1 MNLDKINDKIIICTD
16 ISAGVVPTD
25 CHEAVAEAVGRYM
38 ALLARNSERV
48 VRIFCGLGTVI
59 K

>member
-25 CHEAVAEAVGRYM
+25 PVMRQCGKRRTLHGTACA
-38 ALLARNSERV
+38 NSERV
-48 VRIFCGLGTVI
+48 VGYFAVRDGN